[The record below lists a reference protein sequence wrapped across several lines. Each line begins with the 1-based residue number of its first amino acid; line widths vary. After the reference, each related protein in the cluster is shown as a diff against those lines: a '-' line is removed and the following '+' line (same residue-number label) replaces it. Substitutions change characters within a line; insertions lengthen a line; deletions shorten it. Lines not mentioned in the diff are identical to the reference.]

1 MTKRAKER
9 GGEER
14 DWWSASTREMK
25 TESEERGKIMR
36 EEEKCFCSQRDE
48 LVDSLQT
55 AFTMCQ

>member
-25 TESEERGKIMR
+25 TESERERKNNERRRKMFLLSER
-36 EEEKCFCSQRDE
+36 
-48 LVDSLQT
+48 
-55 AFTMCQ
+55 